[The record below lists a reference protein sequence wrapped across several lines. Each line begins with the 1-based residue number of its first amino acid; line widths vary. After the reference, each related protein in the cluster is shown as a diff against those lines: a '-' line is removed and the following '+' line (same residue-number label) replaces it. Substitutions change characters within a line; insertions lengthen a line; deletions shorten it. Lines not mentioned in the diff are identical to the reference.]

1 MALTDPSRRLLLQAS
16 LGCLAGLAVA
26 QERPPVFRTS
36 RYQFT
41 EIEPVV
47 PMTPLSLPR
56 LGGKTGLAGPAAGQ
70 VTLVYLWA
78 TWCPICRI
86 ELPLFESQLPAFK
99 RNGVSLVTICTDRP
113 ALKSVGD
120 YLARLGVRQ
129 LPVFWDRDGKR
140 LSAPAADGAE
150 APFTL
155 ASGLPITYLVDPR
168 GGVRGYLLGQ
178 ADWMS
183 PEAVAIL
190 SYFAKA

>member
-1 MALTDPSRRLLLQAS
+1 MSIDKPSRRLLLQAA
-16 LGCLAGLAVA
+16 LGVLACSAPA
-26 QERPPVFRTS
+26 QERPPVFRTR

-47 PMTPLSLPR
+47 PMPSLR
-56 LGGKTGLAGPAAGQ
+56 LTRLDGKPAFVRPVAGQ

-86 ELPLFESQLPAFK
+86 ELPLLESQMPALK
-99 RNGVSLVTICTDRP
+99 RNGVALSTICTDGP
-113 ALKSVGD
+113 DPQSVRA
-120 YLARLGVRQ
+120 YLARLGVAQ

-140 LSAPAADGAE
+140 LAAPGADGGE
-150 APFTL
+150 SPFTL

-183 PEAVAIL
+183 PEAAAIL
-190 SYFAKA
+190 GYFARA